1 MSAIPPIEPALPTHS
16 VNRLRR
22 RQSDEEH
29 ERERRFDEPE
39 SEEQEPDDDGKEGD
53 DRPHVDVRA

>member
-16 VNRLRR
+16 VNRTRR
-22 RQSDEEH
+22 RHSDE

-39 SEEQEPDDDGKEGD
+39 SEEQEPGEDEEGD

>member
-1 MSAIPPIEPALPTHS
+1 VSAIPPIEPALPAHS

-22 RQSDEEH
+22 RESDE

-39 SEEQEPDDDGKEGD
+39 GEEQEPPERDAE
-53 DRPHVDVRA
+53 PVTVRVE

>member
-1 MSAIPPIEPALPTHS
+1 VSAIPPIEPALPAHS

-22 RQSDEEH
+22 RQSDEE
-29 ERERRFDEPE
+29 RERRFDEPE
-39 SEEQEPDDDGKEGD
+39 AEDEEPGADGEEGD